1 MDTTLTSLR
10 SVRCEAAP
18 ERTGYLISI
27 CMYVACVCVVCVCVV
42 WCVCVCVCV
51 GVLECSDGSVGH
63 RVTGLHPQTLG
74 RFVLSLSLSLSHTH
88 THTHTHTLKLW
99 VSLYTV
105 QHCSACAYIHT
116 YIHTHPQTHNVSVT
130 LGAWV
135 SGMIT

>member
-1 MDTTLTSLR
+1 M
-10 SVRCEAAP
+10 
-18 ERTGYLISI
+18 
-27 CMYVACVCVVCVCVV
+27 CVCVVCVCVV
-42 WCVCVCVCV
+42 WCVCVFVCV

-74 RFVLSLSLSLSHTH
+74 RFVLSLSLSRTH
-88 THTHTHTLKLW
+88 THTHTHIPSNSGSVCTLFSTALH
-99 VSLYTV
+99 VHT
-105 QHCSACAYIHT
+105 YIHT